1 MKLRL
6 ASVVSKP
13 AFAGVALASAA
24 LVAGLGIGTAN
35 PETVVAR
42 SFTAALGSEA
52 PEASSRP
59 HTSGT
64 LVAGTEE
71 FWLNQ
76 KRKHDGSKIQA
87 ASWPGTGTEALGL
100 AVGDH
105 ISISSNGAT
114 RVLEVVSISDVPA
127 AKTQI
132 EVGSAAAHSV
142 TVTCRDTASAD
153 GQLVTFV
160 TTATDTGTA
169 AKHPQTL

>member
-76 KRKHDGSKIQA
+76 KRKHDGSKIQS
-87 ASWPGTGTEALGL
+87 ASWPGTENLGL

-114 RVLEVVSISDVPA
+114 RVLEVVSISELPA

-169 AKHPQTL
+169 VKHPQTL